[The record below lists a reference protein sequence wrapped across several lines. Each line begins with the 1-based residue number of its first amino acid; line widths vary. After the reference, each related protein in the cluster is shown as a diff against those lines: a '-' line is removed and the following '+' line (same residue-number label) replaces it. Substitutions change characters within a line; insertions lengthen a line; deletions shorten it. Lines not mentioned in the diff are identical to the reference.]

1 MLLNI
6 GLGDK
11 LVVDQTDELLSE
23 APEDSNYMPPERIK
37 AAVQW
42 VSQRLIQNHNTR
54 WRSQK
59 KSADHV
65 CHPTLMMPS
74 YRDVSKVRKVT

>member
-23 APEDSNYMPPERIK
+23 PPEDSNYMPPERIK

-42 VSQRLIQNHNTR
+42 VSQTFN
-54 WRSQK
+54 S
-59 KSADHV
+59 KS
-65 CHPTLMMPS
+65 
-74 YRDVSKVRKVT
+74 